1 MSKTAMKFPSCPP
14 LQEAS
19 KVAKKAYHLF
29 FKQELIKEPIMFVVA
44 RDLNLLLNIR
54 RAKITAE
61 AGEATIELEGDEK
74 KIAEAEKLFS
84 QKGVKV
90 ESVLGD
96 IVEG

>member
-1 MSKTAMKFPSCPP
+1 
-14 LQEAS
+14 
-19 KVAKKAYHLF
+19 
-29 FKQELIKEPIMFVVA
+29 MFVVA

-61 AGEATIELEGDEK
+61 AGEATVELEGEPKNIEK
-74 KIAEAEKLFS
+74 AEKAFRDR
-84 QKGVKV
+84 GVKV